1 MAKQNVTMIE
11 RHLEKIIIGAAGA
24 VVLVIFVLYVVGSPN
39 AVEVD
44 GRKLGPD
51 QFYTEMRTR
60 AEQARATMQQGQL
73 DINPSAGIKVPDI
86 NQQRSP
92 YDYLGLPKEF
102 TVAFVPPAPDIPS
115 IADEDRPDSIQLA
128 KILPPRPLV
137 ATVGRAFARLPDS
150 ILVRP
155 GSTGGDVQP
164 PPPITQEYHWV
175 ALFSAVH
182 RKEQRDEFERV
193 RYAPDRQKLLV
204 AVVEAE
210 RQVLLPTGAWSEP
223 EMVTGYSPR
232 KIPVRA
238 TVPLHRQDDGT
249 YAILDADRQYIQDY
263 LTLLDSPAGQE
274 EILRPQFQ
282 EFLENRWFAWE
293 VPKQLPGLSVQ
304 LADYGAMLPTEDE
317 GPTPRR
323 TVEPTA
329 APRTATPSRRTTGRD
344 FGGGRGRFPGP
355 DGAPP
360 VAPRASVTPSPGDAP
375 AARAG
380 RAEITR
386 LFREADEA
394 ITKQEFIQA
403 RDLLEQ
409 VIQNPDASSKQVE
422 DAQSRLL
429 RIQQDVDR
437 AERELFLAEERRR
450 LAGEQDVGEDVDPF
464 WLTDLRIIP
473 GKTYRYRV
481 RLLVFNQYVG
491 LANRLENADDAGKV
505 TLAGEWSE
513 WSDPVQVQPVRYLF
527 ITKAANANT
536 ATLEI
541 REWVRGEWKMGFGD
555 RQVGELAAFSTGGD
569 EFVYGAIVAGVNDQ
583 YTYQERSVGR
593 DGAISYRERQTAA
606 AILLTAD
613 GDVAEHV
620 VARDA
625 VLKRDLLSQIKKEQA
640 LREQLDEGPA
650 GQIRPGVQPRLP
662 SRDFAPRGR
671 FPRGGPSGPGE
682 I

>member
-1 MAKQNVTMIE
+1 M
-11 RHLEKIIIGAAGA
+11 
-24 VVLVIFVLYVVGSPN
+24 
-39 AVEVD
+39 
-44 GRKLGPD
+44 
-51 QFYTEMRTR
+51 
-60 AEQARATMQQGQL
+60 
-73 DINPSAGIKVPDI
+73 
-86 NQQRSP
+86 
-92 YDYLGLPKEF
+92 
-102 TVAFVPPAPDIPS
+102 
-115 IADEDRPDSIQLA
+115 
-128 KILPPRPLV
+128 
-137 ATVGRAFARLPDS
+137 
-150 ILVRP
+150 
-155 GSTGGDVQP
+155 
-164 PPPITQEYHWV
+164 
-175 ALFSAVH
+175 
-182 RKEQRDEFERV
+182 
-193 RYAPDRQKLLV
+193 
-204 AVVEAE
+204 
-210 RQVLLPTGAWSEP
+210 
-223 EMVTGYSPR
+223 
-232 KIPVRA
+232 
-238 TVPLHRQDDGT
+238 
-249 YAILDADRQYIQDY
+249 
-263 LTLLDSPAGQE
+263 
-274 EILRPQFQ
+274 
-282 EFLENRWFAWE
+282 
-293 VPKQLPGLSVQ
+293 
-304 LADYGAMLPTEDE
+304 
-317 GPTPRR
+317 
-323 TVEPTA
+323 
-329 APRTATPSRRTTGRD
+329 
-344 FGGGRGRFPGP
+344 
-355 DGAPP
+355 
-360 VAPRASVTPSPGDAP
+360 APRASVTPSPGDAP